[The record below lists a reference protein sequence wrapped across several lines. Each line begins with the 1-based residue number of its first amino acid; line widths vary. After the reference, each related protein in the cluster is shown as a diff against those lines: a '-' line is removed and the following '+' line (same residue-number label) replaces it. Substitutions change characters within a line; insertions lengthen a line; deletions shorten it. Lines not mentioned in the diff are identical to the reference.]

1 MYLRISDEYIGKE
14 LSYIILLDDADK
26 LHVTLNTGYS
36 AYSASDSTQTCRKI
50 QRKTR
55 IQTGSLATAIIQIFI
70 LPGVA
75 PFGVA
80 SSNIVSRI

>member
-26 LHVTLNTGYS
+26 LHVTLNTG
-36 AYSASDSTQTCRKI
+36 YSASDSTQTCRKI